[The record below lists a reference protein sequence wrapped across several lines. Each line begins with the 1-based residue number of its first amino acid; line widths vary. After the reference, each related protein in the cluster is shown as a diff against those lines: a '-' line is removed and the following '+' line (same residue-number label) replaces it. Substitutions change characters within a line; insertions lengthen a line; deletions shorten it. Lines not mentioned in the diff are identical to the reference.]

1 MWERELQPLTAAKV
15 PVLSPSDT
23 WVFFLLQMS
32 GGSSDTSVS
41 YGKGHKAVM
50 IVLLLRTRGTD
61 GGCRLSLHTNCFLN
75 VFNNSLYCQLSEFIL
90 AFIFG
95 LF

>member
-1 MWERELQPLTAAKV
+1 MQPLTAAKM

-23 WVFFLLQMS
+23 CLFFLLQMS

-41 YGKGHKAVM
+41 YEKEHKAVM
-50 IVLLLRTRGTD
+50 IVLLLRTRGTV
-61 GGCRLSLHTNCFLN
+61 GGYRLILHTNSFLN
-75 VFNNSLYCQLSEFIL
+75 VFNKSLYCQLSESIL
-90 AFIFG
+90 VFIFG